1 MYMLKRICS
10 LLAILGLLLAF
21 CQEAAAQSRSVKGLV
36 LDETETPVAGAF
48 VTVKGETRGVM
59 TDDAGRFDIT
69 VKPTDVLIV
78 SFLGY
83 DDDEITVGS
92 QEEILVK
99 MTPQANQLDEVV
111 MVAYGAQKK
120 ASVIGSISTV
130 DADQLK
136 APVGQLSTGLAGKL
150 AGVVAVQ
157 HSGEPGSSAEF
168 WIRGVN
174 TFGANA
180 YPLILVDGVERSMD
194 LVDTEDIAS
203 FSILKDATATALYG
217 VRGANG
223 IVLITTKRGSESK
236 PKVSVKIESG
246 ITAPTRLP
254 QMASASQFIDYLNT
268 MTPGTIDDYVPSW

>member
-111 MVAYGAQKK
+111 MVAYGAQ
-120 ASVIGSISTV
+120 
-130 DADQLK
+130 
-136 APVGQLSTGLAGKL
+136 
-150 AGVVAVQ
+150 
-157 HSGEPGSSAEF
+157 
-168 WIRGVN
+168 
-174 TFGANA
+174 
-180 YPLILVDGVERSMD
+180 
-194 LVDTEDIAS
+194 
-203 FSILKDATATALYG
+203 
-217 VRGANG
+217 
-223 IVLITTKRGSESK
+223 
-236 PKVSVKIESG
+236 
-246 ITAPTRLP
+246 TR
-254 QMASASQFIDYLNT
+254 
-268 MTPGTIDDYVPSW
+268 